1 MLRLTLA
8 GAHTLL
14 TSTLC
19 ARCPQGPAG
28 CCASPPA
35 VAFADI
41 GRIVRLGG
49 RDFLLSE
56 LAAGRLRPIARGLAI
71 LRAPPAGDLPARCVD
86 HGPAGCSIP
95 HDRRSATC
103 NYYICDDA
111 FAFGGEAEAE
121 KDRRGALAK
130 ARRVHDRLTALYG
143 QWDIAIGERVRSRY
157 PGGPPWD
164 AVFLDWLGGEF
175 DRVTANEKLP

>member
-49 RDFLLSE
+49 RDFLLGE
-56 LAAGRLRPIARGLAI
+56 LAAGRLRPIPRGLAI
-71 LRAPPAGDLPARCVD
+71 LRASPAGDRDARCVY

-111 FAFGGEAEAE
+111 FAFAGEGEGEAQRCGGLAE
-121 KDRRGALAK
+121 

-164 AVFLDWLGGEF
+164 ADFFDWLGGEF
-175 DRVTANEKLP
+175 DRVTADEEPR